1 MSRPEPQPMTETQRA
16 RRGHD
21 FLPPDVRATVPGRY
35 AQEDTCTSRQIVH
48 AHYFSAAYDL
58 WATEIWEDEETPG
71 RWWAFGYARF
81 AHLPDDAEW
90 GSQSLNELEQLNVAT
105 PSGVPV
111 IVERDLTWTPMTV
124 HECVTRNDLGD
135 RALLG
140 DTCAPAHNPAPPVP

>member
-1 MSRPEPQPMTETQRA
+1 MSRSEPRLMTETQRA

-35 AQEDTCTSRQIVH
+35 AQDGTCTSRQIVH
-48 AHYFSAAYDL
+48 AHYFSAGYDL
-58 WATEIWEDEETPG
+58 WVTEIWEDGQDPG

-90 GSQSLNELEQLNVAT
+90 GSQSLNELEQLNVTA
-105 PSGVPV
+105 PSGMPV
-111 IVERDLTWTPMTV
+111 IVERDLTWTPITV
-124 HECVTRNDLGD
+124 DACVTGNDLGD

-140 DTCAPAHNPAPPVP
+140 DVCDPDHAATAPGA